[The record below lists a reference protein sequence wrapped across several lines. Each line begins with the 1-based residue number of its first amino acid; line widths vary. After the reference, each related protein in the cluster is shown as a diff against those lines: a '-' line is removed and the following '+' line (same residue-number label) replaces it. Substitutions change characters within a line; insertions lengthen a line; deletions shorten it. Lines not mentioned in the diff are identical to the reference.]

1 MQISA
6 VQRDSLIL
14 INVAVLNLIIAL
26 TAVIAL
32 AKPSRQMETT
42 CVVRIGIG
50 VKSGSPNELA
60 AKTQLEK
67 ILKEYQV
74 NDWLYTDTVVID
86 EKAIPHS
93 HPVLT
98 VNTRYLNNDPAQLAT
113 FLHEQFHWMVA
124 ARDKELELIMKA
136 FASEYPDAPDALPL
150 GARGKSSTYLHLL
163 VCSLEYQAM
172 IKLIGDERAKK
183 LLQSWQHYTWV
194 YDKVLTDKRVMDIIR
209 SQGFV
214 LTSPSPGNN

>member
-1 MQISA
+1 M
-6 VQRDSLIL
+6 
-14 INVAVLNLIIAL
+14 LNLIIAL
-26 TAVIAL
+26 TAVIGL
-32 AKPSRQMETT
+32 AKPSKQIRTSDA
-42 CVVRIGIG
+42 VIIRIG
-50 VKSGSPNELA
+50 VKSGSSNELA
-60 AKTQLEK
+60 AKIQLEK

-74 NDWLYTDTVVID
+74 NDWLYTDTVVIE

-124 ARDKELELIMKA
+124 ARDKELELVIKA

-172 IKLIGDERAKK
+172 IKLIGEEKAKK

-209 SQGFV
+209 SHGFV
-214 LTSPSPGNN
+214 LTSPTTGHN